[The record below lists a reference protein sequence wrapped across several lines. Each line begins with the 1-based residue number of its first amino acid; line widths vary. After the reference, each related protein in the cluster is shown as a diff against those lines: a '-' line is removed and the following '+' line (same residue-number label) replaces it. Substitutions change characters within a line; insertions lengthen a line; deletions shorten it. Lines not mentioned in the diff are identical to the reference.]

1 MTTLAGCV
9 LIKIGGKQMKKER
22 NIAKL
27 FLLTSIL
34 SGLFIY
40 ANELLRMGETID
52 LFDYTVSTGIF
63 IYPFTFYVVNV
74 ITREFETIDAIKAVL
89 FAVMAQA
96 LIFWLGGLEYGFALI
111 MVSSIKF
118 ILAQAV
124 NVYIAGDLISKRDN
138 KYVNW
143 FMLYVLILAL
153 DTILYVIFISNY
165 TPVVFLS
172 GTIMVGLIIKTFI
185 SALMGLGEILVLKRK

>member
-1 MTTLAGCV
+1 
-9 LIKIGGKQMKKER
+9 MKKER